1 MRTALRFSGWLNVA
15 AAALLVLGVDSP
27 WAQTNPA
34 ETFSVSGP
42 AADASEGIRLNFR
55 DAPLDAVLDYLSEAA
70 GFIIVR
76 EASIEGRVS
85 VWSHQPLSKDEAAE
99 LLNTVLNEKGYAAIR
114 SGRTLTLV
122 KRDEARMRDLPVR
135 TGANPDTIAK
145 SDEMITQI
153 IPVRYADAVHLIE
166 NLKPLIPSY
175 ATLTANESSNA
186 LVLTDTQ
193 SNVRRMVEIIQALD
207 TSISS
212 ISEFKV
218 FLLQYA
224 DATDL
229 AEVINQVFEAQEAG
243 TSSTGS
249 RARRIEQFFARMRG
263 GPPGAPQESSETQS
277 IARQAAS
284 RVVAVADERTNSLV
298 VTAPAELMATIE
310 QLVLEVDTV
319 AEDITEVKVFHLQ
332 YADAE
337 EMAEIIKNVFGQAS
351 QSSQQQRQS
360 RRFFQGGPF
369 GGPPGGQPGQE
380 SQSSR
385 SLEESE
391 VQAVA
396 DTRTNSVVVSAAK
409 QTMPQIEGMVR
420 SLDENPAKEKRVF
433 VYSLENADA
442 ESVADILKGMFEESS
457 GQRGGT
463 TSGSNRLRQS
473 VGTQDSG
480 STTTQRQS
488 NR

>member
-1 MRTALRFSGWLNVA
+1 MRTALRFSGWLNLM
-15 AAALLVLGVDSP
+15 AALLVLGAEWP
-27 WAQTNPA
+27 RAQTIPPESPA
-34 ETFSVSGP
+34 VSGP
-42 AADASEGIRLNFR
+42 ITNASEGIRLNFR

-76 EASIEGRVS
+76 EASIEGRVT

-135 TGANPDTIAK
+135 TGANPDAIDK
-145 SDEMITQI
+145 SDEMVTQI
-153 IPVRYADAVHLIE
+153 IPVRYADAVQLIE

-224 DATDL
+224 NATDL

-243 TSSTGS
+243 TSSS
-249 RARRIEQFFARMRG
+249 NNRARRIEQFFARMRG
-263 GPPGAPQESSETQS
+263 GPPGPPQETSETES

-337 EMAEIIKNVFGQAS
+337 EMAEIIKNVFGQES
-351 QSSQQQRQS
+351 QSSQQQQRQS

-369 GGPPGGQPGQE
+369 GGPPGAPSSQD

-420 SLDENPAKEKRVF
+420 SLDENPAKEKQVF
-433 VYSLENADA
+433 VYTLENADV
-442 ESVADILKGMFEESS
+442 ESVAEILKGMFEESS
-457 GQRGGT
+457 GQSGGT
-463 TSGSNRLRQS
+463 ASGSNRLRQS
-473 VGTQDSG
+473 VGTQDSN
-480 STTTQRQS
+480 STSTQRQS

>member
-1 MRTALRFSGWLNVA
+1 M
-15 AAALLVLGVDSP
+15 
-27 WAQTNPA
+27 
-34 ETFSVSGP
+34 
-42 AADASEGIRLNFR
+42 
-55 DAPLDAVLDYLSEAA
+55 
-70 GFIIVR
+70 
-76 EASIEGRVS
+76 
-85 VWSHQPLSKDEAAE
+85 
-99 LLNTVLNEKGYAAIR
+99 
-114 SGRTLTLV
+114 
-122 KRDEARMRDLPVR
+122 
-135 TGANPDTIAK
+135 ANPDTIVK
-145 SDEMITQI
+145 SDEMVTQI
-153 IPVRYADAVHLIE
+153 IPVRYADAVQLIE

-224 DATDL
+224 DAADL
-229 AEVINQVFEAQEAG
+229 AEVINKVFEAQG
-243 TSSTGS
+243 TGSSATGS
-249 RARRIEQFFARMRG
+249 RAGRIEQFFARMRG
-263 GPPGAPQESSETQS
+263 GPPGPPQESSETES

-284 RVVAVADERTNSLV
+284 RVVAMADERTNSLV
-298 VTAPAELMATIE
+298 VSAPAELMATIE

-319 AEDITEVKVFHLQ
+319 AEDVTEVKVFHLQ

-337 EMAEIIKNVFGQAS
+337 EMAEIIKNVFGQES
-351 QSSQQQRQS
+351 QSSQQQQRQS

-369 GGPPGGQPGQE
+369 GGPPGQATQE

-420 SLDENPAKEKRVF
+420 SLDENPAKEKKVF
-433 VYSLENADA
+433 VYSLENADV
-442 ESVADILKGMFEESS
+442 ESVAEILKGMFEESS
-457 GQRGGT
+457 GQSGST

-473 VGTQDSG
+473 VGTQDSS
-480 STTTQRQS
+480 STSTQRQS